1 MKTLPGWALAKDLA
15 HELEQ
20 DGLCGAALRQ
30 DERVRALHL
39 RGAAVEQA
47 TLIFAQ
53 IQLVH
58 HAVDVLAVRA
68 DEIDDVLLIVAALEA
83 VAQGVQQDVVALVAA
98 VGFVAEEHGRPLH
111 IGHGRRAGIG
121 EHVHRRMPAGK
132 ANSL

>member
-1 MKTLPGWALAKDLA
+1 MALAEDLA

-98 VGFVAEEHGRPLH
+98 VGFVAEEHG
-111 IGHGRRAGIG
+111 
-121 EHVHRRMPAGK
+121 
-132 ANSL
+132 